1 MPYRDLQLIYDNCI
15 RPALNEAYPK
25 RNGWASWTEAKNESH
40 LKPLKSR
47 RQQIGSCEPLQERL
61 HCEGLGMLWDAIRKC
76 EDESVQGLLDGAVLV
91 AFGDVKKH
99 DWPGGWVPSWAL
111 FKQAWNEAIDVEYL
125 GGEERV
131 VVEME
136 LGL

>member
-1 MPYRDLQLIYDNCI
+1 M
-15 RPALNEAYPK
+15 
-25 RNGWASWTEAKNESH
+25 
-40 LKPLKSR
+40 
-47 RQQIGSCEPLQERL
+47 
-61 HCEGLGMLWDAIRKC
+61 WDAILKFSRRD
-76 EDESVQGLLDGAVLV
+76 DEERVKGLMEGGVLV

-99 DWPGGWVPSWAL
+99 DWPGGWIPSWAL
-111 FKQAWNEAIDVEYL
+111 FKQAWDEAVDVEFL

>member
-1 MPYRDLQLIYDNCI
+1 
-15 RPALNEAYPK
+15 
-25 RNGWASWTEAKNESH
+25 
-40 LKPLKSR
+40 
-47 RQQIGSCEPLQERL
+47 
-61 HCEGLGMLWDAIRKC
+61 MLWDAIRKC
-76 EDESVQGLLDGAVLV
+76 EDDSVKGLLDGAVLV